1 MVVALQVTM
10 NHNGL
15 INLRSDTVTVPT
27 DEMYAAMREAPVGDV
42 RNEFDPTVRCLEEM
56 AAERLGKESAI
67 YLPSGTMCDTIAIK
81 LQTHMG
87 DEVITP
93 QGSAVYIA
101 GMLAYCGVTPRL
113 VEPVKGHVTPQQVR
127 ANLSLFS
134 EEGYRTGLVT
144 LESTFNFAGGVA
156 IPPEEIKAVAQ
167 VAHANHVPV
176 HLDGARL
183 FNAAVAL
190 DVEPRE
196 LAAPVDTVMFC
207 LSKGLSCPI
216 GSILLGPRDLIR
228 KAAHQRDLMGGGWR
242 QAGVLAA
249 AGIVALTTMVD
260 RLADDHR
267 NARALAE
274 GLAGIDGLGVDFDT
288 VQTNMVYVT
297 LTLPDLIASQ
307 VVKDLEE
314 QGVRTS
320 AFGESRLRFVTH
332 RLISRAD
339 IDRALDII
347 DRLMRSRQALAA

>member
-1 MVVALQVTM
+1 M
-10 NHNGL
+10 NPHGL

-27 DEMYAAMREAPVGDV
+27 DEMYAAMREAPLGDV
-42 RNEFDPTVRCLEEM
+42 RNEFDPTVRRLEEL
-56 AAERLGKESAI
+56 ASERLGKDSAI

-81 LQTHMG
+81 LQTQMG

-113 VEPVKGHVTPQQVR
+113 VEHHKGHVTPQQVR

-156 IPPEEIKAVAQ
+156 VPPEEIAAVAQ
-167 VAHANHVPV
+167 VAHANRVPV

-190 DVEPRE
+190 GVRPSE
-196 LAAPVDTVMFC
+196 LAAPVDTLMFC

-216 GSILLGPRDLIR
+216 GSILLGPSDLIR
-228 KAAHQRDLMGGGWR
+228 KAAHHRDLMGGGWR

-260 RLADDHR
+260 RLAEDHR
-267 NARALAE
+267 NARALAK
-274 GLAGIDGLGVDFDT
+274 GLAGISGLAVDFDT

-297 LTLPDLIASQ
+297 LTSPDVTASEL
-307 VVKDLEE
+307 VKEFEE
-314 QGVRTS
+314 HGVRTG
-320 AFGESRLRFVTH
+320 AFGESRIRFVTH

-339 IDRALDII
+339 IDRALEII
-347 DRLMRSRQALAA
+347 DQVMQRNQAVVA